1 MASARDRR
9 EPLGVDWL
17 ALCRRAL
24 VGARSAL
31 ERYPTT
37 DSRSAETGR
46 GQGGDMAL
54 VIDRAAEDAVF
65 AELEQLDVPLTV
77 ISEERGE
84 IELSGGGEVRV
95 VVDPVDGSLN
105 AKRRLPLPCLSI
117 AVAEG
122 DSMEDVVFG
131 YVAEL
136 EGPAEWWARQGDG
149 AYAGEEPLP
158 TLERGPLE
166 MIGIETARP
175 PEVARAAEAIG
186 QLEAKRIR
194 ALGTVAATLCLVADG
209 RLDAVV
215 SLGPIRSVD
224 AAAGQLL
231 VREAGGAVTFPDIE
245 RATLDLGMR
254 SRVLAARDQTMLERL
269 KATFELGH

>member
-1 MASARDRR
+1 MASAGERH

-24 VGARSAL
+24 AGARSAL
-31 ERYPTT
+31 ERYPSTAA
-37 DSRSAETGR
+37 RAEGTGR
-46 GQGGDMAL
+46 GEGGDVAL
-54 VIDRAAEDAVF
+54 VIDRAAEDAVL
-65 AELEQLDVPLTV
+65 AELEKLDVPLTV

-84 IELSGGGEVRV
+84 FELSGGGAIRV

-136 EGPAEWWARQGDG
+136 EGPAEWWARRGHGAHAGDD
-149 AYAGEEPLP
+149 PLP
-158 TLERGPLE
+158 TLEPAPLE
-166 MIGIETARP
+166 VVGIETARP
-175 PEVARAAEAIG
+175 AEVAKAAEAIG
-186 QLEAKRIR
+186 RLEAKRIR
-194 ALGTVAATLCLVADG
+194 ALGTVAASLCLVADG
-209 RLDAVV
+209 RLDAMI

-224 AAAGQLL
+224 AAAGQLI
-231 VREAGGAVTFPDIE
+231 VEEAGGTTSFPDTE
-245 RATLDLGMR
+245 RATLDLKMR
-254 SRVLAARDQTMLERL
+254 SRVIAARDPEMLHHLR
-269 KATFELGH
+269 AVFGAG